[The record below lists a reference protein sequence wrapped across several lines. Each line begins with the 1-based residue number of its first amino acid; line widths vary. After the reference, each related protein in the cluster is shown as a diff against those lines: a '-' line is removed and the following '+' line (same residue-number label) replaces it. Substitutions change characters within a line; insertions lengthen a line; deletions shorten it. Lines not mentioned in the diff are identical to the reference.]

1 MSMIRRGD
9 IWWIK
14 FDPAIGEEIRKT
26 RPAVIVSNDQ
36 SNNLVNR
43 FQVVPLTTKTDRF
56 YPGEAFVMALN
67 KKHKAM
73 TNQLRTVSIERLKK
87 PIGTLSFSDLI
98 SLESAL
104 KIQLGLF

>member
-1 MSMIRRGD
+1 MIKRGD
-9 IWWIK
+9 VWWIK
-14 FDPAIGEEIRKT
+14 FDPALGEEIRKT
-26 RPAVIVSNDQ
+26 RPAVIVSNNQ
-36 SNNLVNR
+36 SNQLINR

-56 YPGEAFVMALN
+56 YPGEAFVMVRG

-87 PIGTLSFSDLI
+87 PIDTLSFSDMV